1 LFLEPYRLEE
11 NPFSG
16 DRLHPVYRSLSY
28 EYASRKIAQLVAGK
42 LDYLFISGPAGVG
55 KTLLIDKEL
64 GAVEGIDICRLEP
77 RQDKV
82 EDVLRQMLSDIGPG
96 PVAGSVIELRN
107 ILHVFLRH
115 QAARGRRVLVVA
127 DDVDRDSLAVV
138 REIEALAQLR
148 LRGIPSV
155 NLLMTTRNEELITQF
170 RSRNDTGL
178 RHSSHHQRYTGFTLD
193 ETEAYLRS
201 VLLGAGCEWFDVL
214 IPDELVFEIQA
225 FTQGIVGDIDALMRE
240 ALEQLASISTDAI
253 RQQSL
258 DVGLLKDVARKLRL
272 RYDAAAWK
280 TPHEEVLLP
289 SAIRQSR
296 RDSLRIEAAKLA
308 VSSGG
313 RMIAEIS
320 LNRPRM
326 VLGRDASCDI
336 SLDSSYVSRYQNLFM
351 ATSEGWML
359 IDLNSTNGCFVNGRR
374 VAEHKLRDGDLIT
387 LGQHH
392 IRFSGQPVDYAS
404 HEDAGA
410 TLTRP
415 AQALSELE
423 RSS

>member
-1 LFLEPYRLEE
+1 VFLEPYRLEE
-11 NPFSG
+11 NPFSP

-28 EYASRKIAQLVAGK
+28 EYAARKIAQLVAGK
-42 LDYLFISGPAGVG
+42 LENLFISGPPGVG
-55 KTLLIDKEL
+55 KTLLIEKEL
-64 GAVEGIDICRLEP
+64 GSVEGIDICRLGPLQEKP
-77 RQDKV
+77 
-82 EDVLRQMLSDIGPG
+82 EDVLRQLLSDIGPG
-96 PVAGSVIELRN
+96 PVAGTPVELRN

-127 DDVDRDSLAVV
+127 DAVDRDSLAVV
-138 REIEALAQLR
+138 KEIEALAQLR
-148 LRGIPSV
+148 LRGIPAV
-155 NLLMTTRNEELITQF
+155 NLLLTTRNEDLIAQF
-170 RSRNDTGL
+170 RSRNETGP
-178 RHSSHHQRYTGFTLD
+178 RQSSHHQRHTGFTLD

-201 VLLGAGCEWFDVL
+201 VLLGAGCEWFDEL

-240 ALEQLASISTDAI
+240 ALDQLASVSTDSI
-253 RQQSL
+253 RPQCL
-258 DVGLLKDVARKLRL
+258 DVGILKEAAQKLRL

-280 TPHEEVLLP
+280 IPHEEVLLP
-289 SAIRQSR
+289 SAVRQSR
-296 RDSLRIEAAKLA
+296 RDSLRIEAARLA

-351 ATSEGWML
+351 ATAEGWML

-374 VAEHKLRDGDLIT
+374 VSEHKLRDGDLIT

-392 IRFSGQPVDYAS
+392 IRFSGQPADYPPQDDG
-404 HEDAGA
+404 EA

-415 AQALSELE
+415 VRALN
-423 RSS
+423 